1 VGSDPAG
8 RVVVLCHDPHQI
20 DGVVARLIDPALPE
34 PHRFMPAQPR
44 EGMTGSRTPR
54 LACADLRHTCRR
66 NPITPYPRWSP
77 SLAVISIASS
87 SPASRPFVLAALRAL
102 RLDPDC
108 G

>member
-8 RVVVLCHDPHQI
+8 RVVVLCHDPHQL

-54 LACADLRHTCRR
+54 LACADLRH
-66 NPITPYPRWSP
+66 S
-77 SLAVISIASS
+77 
-87 SPASRPFVLAALRAL
+87 
-102 RLDPDC
+102 
-108 G
+108 